1 MDAKVGLDITT
12 LLWGSNSALFVVGLF
27 FIKKWINDLEKKID
41 GKAEKATCD
50 KTHEILDKLAHTHAT
65 AGTAGEVVHYES

>member
-1 MDAKVGLDITT
+1 MEAKVGLDITT

-41 GKAEKATCD
+41 GKAEKETCE
-50 KTHEILDKLAHTHAT
+50 KTHLLLDKYAHSHAE
-65 AGTAGEVVHYES
+65 AGSSGEVVPR

>member
-1 MDAKVGLDITT
+1 MEAKMGLDTTT

-41 GKAEKATCD
+41 GKAEKETCE
-50 KTHEILDKLAHTHAT
+50 KTHEILDRFAHSHAT
-65 AGTAGEVVHYES
+65 VGNAGEVVPR